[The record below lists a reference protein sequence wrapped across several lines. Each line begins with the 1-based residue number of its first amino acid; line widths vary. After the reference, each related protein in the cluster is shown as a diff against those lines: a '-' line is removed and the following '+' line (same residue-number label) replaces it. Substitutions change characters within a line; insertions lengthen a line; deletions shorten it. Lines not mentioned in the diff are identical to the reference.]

1 MSFHSVVTI
10 SFLEVPYEVSENV
23 ENFTVQIGIDR
34 DIVRTLT
41 FDVSGGRYSKAKNY
55 IMLIFMIIIEVLCF
69 HGEWNLLFPTGP
81 GSQPP
86 SVVISA
92 TNVDEMYLYFDE
104 SITVIHVIVNVT
116 DDQVPLEAVEEYSLV
131 ISNTNPSEDVTVGNV
146 GTIRIIDDDGKCMC
160 VLFYINMQ
168 VLLNVCT
175 VQAFRHMSYVCSE
188 IIQGLHSCKIYFVN
202 N

>member
-1 MSFHSVVTI
+1 
-10 SFLEVPYEVSENV
+10 
-23 ENFTVQIGIDR
+23 
-34 DIVRTLT
+34 
-41 FDVSGGRYSKAKNY
+41 
-55 IMLIFMIIIEVLCF
+55 
-69 HGEWNLLFPTGP
+69 
-81 GSQPP
+81 
-86 SVVISA
+86 
-92 TNVDEMYLYFDE
+92 MYLYFNE